1 MESIG
6 AVHRQARQPR
16 NLSIVPDS
24 PGECYLT
31 WEAAPYRGETV
42 IRSVLE
48 KGGRLEI
55 RIISIVDDDA
65 SQRTATARLLRSMGF
80 AAYAFAS
87 AREFLLSPRL
97 SDTACL
103 IADVEM
109 PGMSGVKLQEQLIAQ
124 GNTTPMIFIT
134 AFPEDRIREQ
144 AMRAG
149 AIGFLAKPFDETQ
162 LLECVERALTRSRK
176 GQDDS

>member
-1 MESIG
+1 
-6 AVHRQARQPR
+6 
-16 NLSIVPDS
+16 
-24 PGECYLT
+24 
-31 WEAAPYRGETV
+31 
-42 IRSVLE
+42 
-48 KGGRLEI
+48 
-55 RIISIVDDDA
+55 
-65 SQRTATARLLRSMGF
+65 MGF

-97 SDTACL
+97 RDTCCL

-109 PGMSGVKLQEQLIAQ
+109 PAMSGIKLQEELIAR

-162 LLECVERALTRSRK
+162 LLECVERALTRRREAE
-176 GQDDS
+176 GPGDT

>member
-1 MESIG
+1 
-6 AVHRQARQPR
+6 
-16 NLSIVPDS
+16 
-24 PGECYLT
+24 
-31 WEAAPYRGETV
+31 V

-48 KGGRLEI
+48 KGGRVEI
-55 RIISIVDDDA
+55 PIISIVDDDA

-97 SDTACL
+97 SDTSCL

-162 LLECVERALTRSRK
+162 LLECVERALTRLSEWEGRATP
-176 GQDDS
+176 D